1 MYSEP
6 MRGWTDTCNAHPL
19 DFFYTGFCTSPLSVM
34 WLMPE
39 KSVHIY
45 GIGASL
51 YVNSFFGS
59 LGHSRLDLNIGV
71 FNSRFHA
78 GHHAYSACNYAQNID
93 IWDRLFGT
101 FRDYSETVDRVKKS
115 KGQ

>member
-1 MYSEP
+1 MQSEP
-6 MRGWTDTCNAHPL
+6 IRGWADTCNAHPL
-19 DFFYTGFCTSPLSVM
+19 DFFYTGFCTSPLSVL
-34 WLMPE
+34 WLIPE

-45 GIGASL
+45 GIGACL

-78 GHHAYSACNYAQNID
+78 GHHAYSHCNYAQNIE

-101 FRDYSETVDRVKKS
+101 FRDYSETVERKRKA
-115 KGQ
+115 Q